1 MGGVPK
7 KRHTKGSRNQRR
19 SHLFIVKPTLNIC
32 GKCGKPAMP
41 HFVCPACGFYKG
53 KEVIDVMAKTNRKQK
68 LAKAQEAKREA
79 KQPKETATKEVV
91 K

>member
-19 SHLFIVKPTLNIC
+19 SHLFIEKQNLKTC
-32 GKCGKPAMP
+32 EKCGKPAMP
-41 HFVCPACGFYKG
+41 HIVCPACGFYKG
-53 KEVIDVMAKTNRKQK
+53 KEVVDVMAKTNRKQK

-79 KQPKETATKEVV
+79 KQPKEAAAKGAV